1 MTAKEIKI
9 LLITKGLSVAEMAR
23 ELEKDSNAT
32 AKSLEVMIHDTL
44 YGKRFIPSIAS
55 KINKKFGIKIERPA
69 HLQTIRHQLKN
80 AA

>member
-32 AKSLEVMIHDTL
+32 AKSLEVMI
-44 YGKRFIPSIAS
+44 
-55 KINKKFGIKIERPA
+55 
-69 HLQTIRHQLKN
+69 RHQLKN